1 MSPGTRVS
9 GRVGGLP
16 ASGLLVLDEQ
26 NTAVAV
32 PSTGA
37 VHRVKQLTE
46 NQMFISVQT
55 TGQSPPPDTLP
66 NYISWY
72 INGYG

>member
-1 MSPGTRVS
+1 M
-9 GRVGGLP
+9 
-16 ASGLLVLDEQ
+16 LDEQ